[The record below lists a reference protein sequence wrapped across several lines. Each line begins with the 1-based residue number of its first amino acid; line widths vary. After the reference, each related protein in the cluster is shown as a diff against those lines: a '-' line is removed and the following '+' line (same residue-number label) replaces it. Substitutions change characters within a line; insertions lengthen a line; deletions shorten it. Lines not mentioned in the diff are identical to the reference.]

1 MSFSNTSIVVT
12 HAAYAR
18 PHRSGPRRPHLSF
31 RPVPEVVHRFV
42 DKRDPCAFGD
52 GVPGAQNPRRPRIV
66 ALEDRRGGKR
76 NERVYECEFVME
88 LPDAC
93 EAFRDQ
99 RDRLSGSGAARG
111 SREHTAPR

>member
-1 MSFSNTSIVVT
+1 MSFSNTSIEVT
-12 HAAYAR
+12 R
-18 PHRSGPRRPHLSF
+18 PF
-31 RPVPEVVHRFV
+31 PEVVHRFV

-52 GVPGAQNPRRPRIV
+52 GVPGTENPRRPRIV

-76 NERVYECEFVME
+76 NERVHECEFVME

-99 RDRLSGSGAARG
+99 RDRLIGVPVPHGQDRANIQRPG
-111 SREHTAPR
+111 EEPRTGLPKHR